1 MDDVKHTVVV
11 SINNVIVTMEKT
23 QKQLAELLK
32 SDSVTLISVNA
43 DKPMYRRKSGNK
55 RKCEVKGGVRGASD
69 NTQPTKQSE
78 NPFNVGH

>member
-11 SINNVIVTMEKT
+11 SIKNTVVTMENT

-43 DKPMYRRKSGNK
+43 DKPIYRRKK
-55 RKCEVKGGVRGASD
+55 RK
-69 NTQPTKQSE
+69 
-78 NPFNVGH
+78 